1 MNPTRILIADDHGIV
16 RQGLRLILEQRSQ
29 YEVVGEASDG
39 REAVHLARELKPDLI
54 IMDIAMRNLN
64 GLDAT
69 EQILSHL
76 PETRILILSMY
87 AEESYLLRALNAG
100 VRAYLLKDNAEADLF
115 RALEVVQEGKPFFS
129 PAIAEM
135 LVEDYMRALKD
146 RGLTDSYELLSPR
159 EKEVLQ
165 LLAQGQTNKEVAGVL
180 NLSPHTVDTHRAN
193 LMQKLGLRNLADLIL
208 YAVRKKIIQ

>member
-39 REAVHLARELKPDLI
+39 REAVHLALELKPDLI
-54 IMDIAMRNLN
+54 VMDIAMRNLN

-76 PETRILILSMY
+76 PEARILILSMY

>member
-39 REAVHLARELKPDLI
+39 REAVHLALELKPDLI
-54 IMDIAMRNLN
+54 LMDIAMRNLN

>member
-16 RQGLRLILEQRSQ
+16 RQGLRLILEQKPQ
-29 YEVVGEASDG
+29 FEVVGEASDG
-39 REAVHLARELKPDLI
+39 LEAIELAQSLKPDLI

-69 EQILSHL
+69 S
-76 PETRILILSMY
+76 RILALLPDTKILVLSMY
-87 AEESYLLRALNAG
+87 AEEGYLIRALNAG

-115 RALEVVQEGKPFFS
+115 RAIEVVEDGKPFFS

-135 LVEDYMRALKD
+135 LVEDYMRALKE
-146 RGLTDSYELLSPR
+146 RGLTDSYDLLSPR

-165 LLAQGQTNKEVAGVL
+165 ILAEGKTNKEVASLLG
-180 NLSPHTVDTHRAN
+180 LSPHTVDTHRAN
-193 LMQKLGLRNLADLIL
+193 LMQKLGLRNLAELIL
-208 YAVRKKIIQ
+208 YAVRKKLIQ